1 MGFLSDGARNAYR
14 KAGGS
19 AYVPDWYRNAIW
31 VGAVIAA
38 GGIFLAAAFN
48 DNDAPPSTYS
58 QGVPS
63 GSVLN
68 TEPSQGAAQSDVS
81 DLVSLRGVDGARYDV
96 PRAAL
101 DVAASAGLALWTG
114 DWEGVPVTGDLPGTS
129 ATFPQARLGT
139 ARVVSADA
147 DAVSLLFELQEDGDG
162 TVTQEFQV
170 TVVATGDGWAY
181 PAFGG

>member
-31 VGAVIAA
+31 VGALIAA
-38 GGIFLAAAFN
+38 GGVFLSTTFN
-48 DNDAPPSTYS
+48 DNDAPPSTYNQS
-58 QGVPS
+58 VSP
-63 GSVLN
+63 GSDAP
-68 TEPSQGAAQSDVS
+68 TEPSQGSVQTDVS
-81 DLVSLRGVDGARYDV
+81 GLVSLRGVDGARYDI

-101 DVAASAGLALWTG
+101 DAAEAAGLALWTG
-114 DWEGVPVTGDLPGTS
+114 NWEGVPVTGELPGSS

-147 DAVSLLFELQEDGDG
+147 DVVSLLFELREDGDEK
-162 TVTQEFQV
+162 VTQEFQV